1 LCEKYDFKA
10 VIGGGGI
17 MKSLSALKRG
27 VCFNGLISLLLL
39 GVMAVPSL
47 SAAAITVN
55 YFSLPNLDGNNIQRM
70 DSITTGPD
78 GNLWFGIYNNPDA
91 IGRMTT
97 EGEFTIFY
105 TPRPNYN
112 PVNITAG
119 PDGNLWFIGS
129 YNLVSY
135 IGRITPEGDFTEF
148 ALPTDANMIYNS
160 TAGSLTAGP
169 DGNLWFTASVVGQ
182 HEVGDIVMEIVSMT
196 PAGSMYHFPVPG
208 VTNVMKGITTG
219 PDGNL
224 WFTDFYGNHIGRMT
238 LGGVVTL
245 YTLPTPNSQPWHITA
260 SPDGNL
266 WFTECNGNSIGR
278 ITTDGV
284 ITEYPVYSASS
295 CPTGITPGPDGNIW
309 FTEPMANHGNN
320 TYGKIGHTP
329 VSASNEY
336 NVYNQ
341 PPGITV
347 GPDGNI
353 WVVNADYGIDQVTGI
368 GSASLL
374 RLIHPGNPSNTYATF
389 QEAYTAA
396 NTGDIIQAQ
405 AVALTGPLAFSKAIN
420 VTFKGGYDPAFVLN
434 VRKTFVNGSIT
445 ISSGKVTV
453 ENLIIR

>member
-1 LCEKYDFKA
+1 MKKIPACKPR
-10 VIGGGGI
+10 GGGI
-17 MKSLSALKRG
+17 MKSVRDLKRI
-27 VCFNGLISLLLL
+27 VLFCSFMWLLMFGILAL
-39 GVMAVPSL
+39 PSL
-47 SAAAITVN
+47 SAAAITVTH
-55 YFSLPNLDGNNIQRM
+55 FLLPDDLGGANIQRM

-105 TPRPNYN
+105 TPRENYN

-135 IGRITPEGDFTEF
+135 IGQITPEGDFTEF
-148 ALPTDANMIYNS
+148 ALPTDSNPIYNS

-196 PAGSMYHFPVPG
+196 TTGAMFHYPVPG

-238 LGGVVTL
+238 LGGTVTL
-245 YTLPTPNSQPWHITA
+245 FTIPTTNSQPMHITA

-266 WFTECNGNSIGR
+266 YFTECNGNNIGR
-278 ITTDGV
+278 ITTAGD
-284 ITEYPVYSASS
+284 ITEYAVYSASS
-295 CPTGITPGPDGNIW
+295 CPTGITSGPDGNIW
-309 FTEPMANHGNN
+309 FTEPMASQGSGK
-320 TYGKIGHTP
+320 YGKIGHTP
-329 VSASNEY
+329 ASASNEY

-353 WVVNADYGIDQVTGI
+353 WVVNADYIIDQVTGI
-368 GSASLL
+368 GSASFL
-374 RLIHPGNPSNTYATF
+374 RLMHLNNPVNTYATF

-396 NTGDIIQAQ
+396 NTGDTIQVQ
-405 AVALTGPLAFSKAIN
+405 AVALTGPLTFSKGIN

-434 VRKTFVNGSIT
+434 VRKTTVNGSIT
-445 ISSGKVTV
+445 ISGGKVTMEKV
-453 ENLIIR
+453 IIK